1 MMFHASIPATNPQ
14 QVAELIAKLWN
25 GEAFRFPPWPGA
37 WVAMAGDD
45 RSTTVEVYP
54 RDQAM
59 APGKEQ
65 KDGAWAKLEKP
76 IDSYIPFHVAIA
88 TVLAEEEVIALAQ
101 EQGWRSLRCSRGTFF
116 DVIEVWLDNCLLL
129 EVMTPEMQAQYKSK
143 VNYDMWLWTRET
155 ETAA

>member
-1 MMFHASIPATNPQ
+1 MAIVVPLVIAVTTKEPFMMFHASIPAVNPQ

-59 APGKEQ
+59 APGIEQ
-65 KDGAWAKLEKP
+65 KDGAWAKVEKP
-76 IDSYIPFHVAIA
+76 IDNYIPFHVAIA
-88 TVLAEEEVIALAQ
+88 TVLAEEEVMALAQ
-101 EQGWRSLRCSRGTFF
+101 EQGWRSLRCSGHLLRRDRGLARQLF
-116 DVIEVWLDNCLLL
+116 
-129 EVMTPEMQAQYKSK
+129 
-143 VNYDMWLWTRET
+143 
-155 ETAA
+155 AAGGDDA